1 MEDIMK
7 KDNIYGFD
15 YKQEIKEYTA
25 LCKNKRNRKY
35 KNYLDWKKHI
45 IENLDGMNMRT
56 LENFLHLCLYQEKLE
71 NRGIEVF
78 MPLSL
83 GVVSLYLS
91 QLIVPEIDVW
101 GAAIGYT
108 AVMLVVI
115 ASIIKSYFSYVFPKD
130 FYHDVAEITREY
142 MNSLPE
148 NNNKPLI
155 EANETEVQR

>member
-1 MEDIMK
+1 
-7 KDNIYGFD
+7 
-15 YKQEIKEYTA
+15 
-25 LCKNKRNRKY
+25 
-35 KNYLDWKKHI
+35 
-45 IENLDGMNMRT
+45 MRT

-91 QLIVPEIDVW
+91 QLIVPENDVW

-142 MNSLPE
+142 MKSLPE
-148 NNNKPLI
+148 NNKPLI